1 MEYIRSMYSS
11 SFLRLISRLEPI
23 HKTKGQ
29 LSLSDIFLSLLIPI
43 PEYAA
48 ASSKVKLLFS
58 QTGISIIDSILHIH
72 RFAVLTY
79 QHWAVIHDFSLLFLC
94 FRLFCTYPGSLQEQ
108 NLWSS
113 VENPPYA
120 AGRPVPALS
129 SPIPVNAECWSC

>member
-58 QTGISIIDSILHIH
+58 QTGISIIHSILHIH
-72 RFAVLTY
+72 RFAENATNFSAHFVVLSLSVHRY
-79 QHWAVIHDFSLLFLC
+79 KPWAIIHD
-94 FRLFCTYPGSLQEQ
+94 
-108 NLWSS
+108 
-113 VENPPYA
+113 
-120 AGRPVPALS
+120 
-129 SPIPVNAECWSC
+129 